1 MAFET
6 NADGKVDIL
15 LSTYNGEKFLS
26 ELLDS
31 IIHQTYEFWQLI
43 IRDDGSQ
50 DNTKKILSSYKEKY
64 TDKIVIIEELSS
76 RLGPCK
82 SFLNLVSKSSSRYI
96 MFCDQDDIWLP
107 DKIEASI
114 RCIKKNEVEN
124 PGMPLVVFSDMIIVD
139 EKLRTLNESFFKS
152 FSIPL
157 SRITNPYYLVYK
169 NVAAGCSML
178 ANRRALSLLDTVTDN
193 ILMHDHW
200 LMIATAIRGKNILI
214 SRPLIK
220 YRMHGDNVCG
230 VKGPPGLS
238 KTQIWLQSS
247 IRKDNLKVH
256 FRIMKQGKDAFRC
269 NKKKFYVFIYVA
281 KIIHWNYLL
290 PFVARFFSKS

>member
-1 MAFET
+1 
-6 NADGKVDIL
+6 
-15 LSTYNGEKFLS
+15 
-26 ELLDS
+26 
-31 IIHQTYEFWQLI
+31 LI
-43 IRDDGSQ
+43 IRDDGST
-50 DNTKKILSSYKEKY
+50 DTTKKILNDFKNKY
-64 TDKIVIIEELSS
+64 FNKIIVIEDPAY

-82 SFLNLVSKSSSRYI
+82 SFLSLIPKSSSQYI
-96 MFCDQDDIWLP
+96 MFCDQDDVWLP

-114 RCIKKNEVEN
+114 RCMKKNEVEN

-157 SRITNPYYLVYK
+157 SRIINPYYLVYK

-214 SRPLIK
+214 SRSLIK

-230 VKGPPGLS
+230 VKEPPCLS
-238 KTQIWLQSS
+238 KAQIWLQSS
-247 IRKDNLKVH
+247 IRKDNLKEH
-256 FRIMKQGKDAFRC
+256 FRIIKQGKDVFRC
-269 NKKKFYVFIYVA
+269 NKKKFYFFLYVA
-281 KIIHWNYLL
+281 KVIHWNYLL
-290 PFVARFFSKS
+290 PFLARFFSQS